1 MFPSPITVLWNKN
14 VQMATHNDTGHWG
27 EVKAAEYLQAQGYEI
42 VVKNYRHRH
51 AEIDLIAKQ
60 GKLMIFVEVKTRS
73 GTGFGMPE
81 EFVNY
86 AKSRLIMKA
95 AENYIFDHDWLY
107 DVRFDIISILI
118 RPNGDLNI
126 RHIKDAFC

>member
-1 MFPSPITVLWNKN
+1 
-14 VQMATHNDTGHWG
+14 MAAHNDTGHWG
-27 EVKAAEYLQAQGYEI
+27 EAKAAEYLQGKGYEI
-42 VVKNYRHRH
+42 VVKNYRHHH

-60 GKLMIFVEVKTRS
+60 GKLLIFAEVKTRS

-95 AENYIFDHDWLY
+95 AEHYIFDHDWMF

-118 RPNGDLNI
+118 LPNGNLDI
-126 RHIKDAFC
+126 RHIEDAFC

>member
-1 MFPSPITVLWNKN
+1 
-14 VQMATHNDTGHWG
+14 MAAHNDTGHWG
-27 EVKAAEYLQAQGYEI
+27 ETKAAEYLQSKSYEI
-42 VVKNYRHRH
+42 VAKNYRHRH

-60 GKLMIFVEVKTRS
+60 GKLMVFAEVKTRS

-95 AENYIFDHDWLY
+95 AENFIFETDWMF

-118 RPNGDLNI
+118 LPNGNLDI
-126 RHIKDAFC
+126 RHIEDAFC